1 MNRRRD
7 LLLTVLALGIAAL
20 PAASPYLFGEGLPRT
35 NDALPHLYR
44 VVALDRLVQAGQ
56 LWPRWSP
63 DLVHGYGY
71 PVFNFFPALSH
82 WLVELLHLPGL
93 GLTGGF
99 GLAIFVHLWL
109 AAAGAYFLGRA
120 WFSAGAGWAA
130 AIAYVYSPYLLYDAH
145 VRGSLP
151 ETQALALL
159 PWLLLAL
166 WRSADSGRRWIVL
179 SAGIFA
185 AMFLSHYGMM
195 FQILLLTGLWL
206 LALGWRRG
214 WRALAGPFAGLALG
228 VLLTAFFW
236 LPALLEI
243 GDTQADLSMSRGY
256 GYAENFLTLRQM
268 IAWPYLPA
276 DPALINPPV
285 VRALPVAA
293 LLLAG
298 AALLWSWRSI
308 RGEIRRQ
315 LITWLGLLLL
325 SLWLVTPS
333 SRLVWQ
339 TVPLLAETFYP
350 WRMLGFTSLAGAVL
364 LALAADLV
372 LQRNRRPWLVA
383 GAVSALLLIA
393 AIPWLYPPREPVA
406 PDPDLAALLRF
417 EAPPLFIGTTTLGE
431 FLPRWVEEMPDTAAL
446 REALLADGEAER
458 LLPAGGVT
466 FRRLGGPVWN
476 AAYEVQADETTTLT
490 YRQFYFPG
498 WQARLDGEPLAVHPG
513 EPHGLV
519 TVTVPP
525 GEHRLELAFG
535 STTPRRI
542 GTLLTVLG
550 IAGSLLVATARLPW
564 PDQPE
569 KDAGRAET
577 GRNGRKALIL
587 GGLVVAVWLFFTFV
601 ETPLRRATLG
611 PDSVLGRPVVEPLDF
626 AGEIRLLSLE
636 APEEPV
642 ATDDPVPVTLSLRAL
657 RPIGVPYLVGVDVI
671 DGEGL
676 VWSASRERPA
686 DWRFVAGEEVWPA
699 DGYRLEPFVLR
710 LLDGTPPGEYRFRI
724 GLVREDTGQTVTTHE
739 AGRLVVGEPARGDRP
754 LEEGMAA
761 HEGQRFAGLALLGSR
776 ADRREAA
783 PGDPV
788 RLALL
793 WHVVDPEEAASAG
806 PVVVRLLS
814 TDGQTLVEASSPVAG
829 SYPATSWRAGD
840 RLRTEILLRL
850 PAGTPGGEHRWTV
863 ARGGPEPAGQGWP
876 LGAIRVEA
884 PERRYTLPPLDV
896 TLDAR
901 LGEVATLAG
910 ASWQPATLSAGGN
923 LDVTLV
929 WRSEAETATSYRV
942 FLHLLGPEGNVVSQS
957 DGEPVGWTRPTSGWL
972 PGEIVVEERP
982 LTLPAELGAGEYTLL
997 AGLYDGETGAR
1008 LPLPNGEDAVAITR
1022 FTYPEP

>member
-1 MNRRRD
+1 MSRRRD
-7 LLLTVLALGIAAL
+7 LLLTLLALGVATL
-20 PAASPYLFGEGLPRT
+20 PAASPYLFGDGLPRT

-82 WLVELLHLPGL
+82 WLVELLHLL
-93 GLTGGF
+93 GLELTAGF
-99 GLAIFVHLWL
+99 RLAMALHFWL

-130 AIAYVYSPYLLYDAH
+130 AIAYAYSPYLLYDAH

-166 WRSADSGRRWIVL
+166 WRSAQGPRRWVVL
-179 SAGIFA
+179 AAGIFA

-195 FQILLLTGLWL
+195 FQVFLLTGFWL
-206 LALGWRRG
+206 LALGWWRG
-214 WRALAGPFAGLALG
+214 WRALVGPVAGLGLG

-243 GDTQADLSMSRGY
+243 GDTQAALSMSRGY

-268 IAWPYLPA
+268 FAFPHLPV

-285 VRALPVAA
+285 VRALPAA
-293 LLLAG
+293 PLLLAG
-298 AALLWSWRSI
+298 AALLWSWRAI
-308 RGEIRRQ
+308 RGETRRQ
-315 LITWLGLLLL
+315 LFTWLGLLLL

-333 SRLVWQ
+333 SRIVWEN
-339 TVPLLAETFYP
+339 VPLLAQTFYP
-350 WRMLGFTSLAGAVL
+350 WRMLGFASLAGAVL
-364 LALAADLV
+364 LALAVDLA
-372 LQRNRRPWLVA
+372 LQRSRRPGLVT
-383 GAVSALLLIA
+383 GAICVLLLIA
-393 AIPWLYPPREPVA
+393 AIPWLYPPREPVP

-417 EAPPLFIGTTTLGE
+417 EAPPLFVGTTTLGE
-431 FLPRWVEEMPDTAAL
+431 FLPRWVAEMPDTSTL
-446 REALLADGEAER
+446 REELLADGKAER
-458 LLPAGGVT
+458 LLPSGGVT
-466 FRRLGGPVWN
+466 FRRLGGPVWD
-476 AAYEVQADETTTLT
+476 AAYEVHADETTTLT

-498 WQARLDGEPLAVHPG
+498 WQARLDGAPLAVQPG

-535 STTPRRI
+535 STLPRRI
-542 GTLLTVLG
+542 GWLLTLVG
-550 IAGSLLVATARLPW
+550 IAASLVGAARLPW
-564 PDQPE
+564 PAQPE
-569 KDAGRAET
+569 KGAGRTER
-577 GRNGRKALIL
+577 GRRALLL
-587 GGLVVAVWLFFTFV
+587 GGLVVAVWLFFSFV

-611 PDSVLGRPVVEPLDF
+611 PDSVLGRPAVGPLDF

-642 ATDDPVPVTLSLRAL
+642 AADDPVPVTLALRAL

-671 DGEGL
+671 DGDGL

-686 DWRFVAGEEVWPA
+686 DWRFVAGEAVWPA

-710 LLDGTPPGEYRFRI
+710 LLDGAPPGDYRFRI
-724 GLVREDTGQTVTTHE
+724 GLVREDTGQTVAMHE
-739 AGRLVVGEPARGDRP
+739 AGRLVVGAPAGGARP
-754 LEEGMAA
+754 LEEGMSA
-761 HEGQRFAGLALLGSR
+761 HEGRRFAGLSLLGSR
-776 ADRREAA
+776 LDRREAA
-783 PGDPV
+783 PGEPV

-793 WHVVDPEEAASAG
+793 WQVVDAAEAAAAG
-806 PVVVRLLS
+806 PVEVRLVS
-814 TDGQTLVEASSPVAG
+814 ADGQTLAEASRPVAG
-829 SYPATSWRAGD
+829 SYPATSWQAGD
-840 RLRTEILLRL
+840 RLRTEIVLRL
-850 PAGTPGGEHRWTV
+850 PAATPGGEHRWIV
-863 ARGGPEPAGQGWP
+863 ALGGSETGWP
-876 LGAIRVEA
+876 VAIINVEA
-884 PERRYTLPPLDV
+884 PERRYTLPPLDA
-896 TLDAR
+896 TLNAR
-901 LGEVATLAG
+901 LGEAAVLAG
-910 ASWQPATLSAGGN
+910 ANWRPAMLSPGDD

-942 FLHLLGPEGNVVSQS
+942 FLHLLGPEGSVVSQS
-957 DGEPVGWTRPTSGWL
+957 DGEPAGWTRPTSGWL
-972 PGEIVVEERP
+972 PGEIVLDERR
-982 LTLPAELGAGEYTLL
+982 LVLPAELSAGDYTLL
-997 AGLYDGETGAR
+997 AGLYDAQTGAR
-1008 LPLPNGEDAVAITR
+1008 LPLPDGGDAVTLTR
-1022 FTYPEP
+1022 FTYP